1 MLSKQTRIAILE
13 LAQKDH
19 SIRQI
24 AKALEVS
31 REAVKKVIGSQS
43 REPPQISRPSLF
55 EPHRE
60 TILELHASCR
70 GNLVRVHEELQEKG
84 VMLSYPALTAFCRRQ
99 GIGQKPIRIA
109 GRYHFEPGQEMQHD
123 TSPHTVIVGGKK
135 CPAQTAVAAL
145 CYSRMKFFQS
155 YPKFRRF
162 ECKIFLTEALKDFDG
177 VPETTMIDNT
187 GVVVSRGTGSEMVPA
202 PEMEVFAERFGFV
215 FKAHEKGDVNRSAH
229 AERSFWHY
237 ETNFLAG
244 RSFADW
250 HDLNQQARQWNDKI
264 NNTYKRH
271 LKAKPVDLFALE
283 RAHLRR
289 LPIWIPE
296 PYEIWRR
303 TVDVEG
309 YVTVN
314 TNRYSVP
321 VSWIGRQ
328 VDVRETWDRIEIE
341 LRHQP
346 TVTHRRVIE
355 AIHKRSTL
363 PQHRLARGQGR
374 KRKGTAPEEKT
385 LRQTVPT
392 LAGYVDELKRRGKKQ
407 TLLALRQMLRM
418 VREYPRQPLLRGFER
433 AARYGLYDLD
443 RVERIVLRHIAED
456 YFRLDP
462 DPKDENDPGDQQ

>member
-1 MLSKQTRIAILE
+1 MLSQQTRTAILE
-13 LAQKDH
+13 LFHKGH

-31 REAVKKVIGSQS
+31 RGAVKKVIRSQS
-43 REPPQISRPSLF
+43 REPPTILRPSLF

-70 GNLVRVHEELQEKG
+70 GNLVRVHEELQEQG
-84 VMLSYPALTAFCRRQ
+84 VELSYPALTAFCRHQR
-99 GIGQKPIRIA
+99 IGQKPILPA

-123 TSPHTVIVGGKK
+123 TSPHTVMIGGKK
-135 CPAQTAVAAL
+135 RRAQTAVAAL
-145 CYSRMKFFQS
+145 CHSRMKLFQS
-155 YPKFRRF
+155 YPRFRRF
-162 ECKIFLTEALKDFDG
+162 ECKVFLTEALKYFDG

-187 GVVVSRGTGSEMVPA
+187 GVVVLRGTGSGMIPA
-202 PEMEVFAERFGFV
+202 PEMEVFAERFGFL
-215 FKAHEKGDVNRSAH
+215 FKAHEKGDANRSAH

-250 HDLNQQARQWNDKI
+250 HDLNRQARAWSDKI
-264 NNTYKRH
+264 NHTYKRH
-271 LKAKPVDLFALE
+271 LRAKPVDLFALE

-296 PYEIWRR
+296 PCEPYRR

-309 YVTVN
+309 YVHLN

-321 VSWIGRQ
+321 IDWIGRE

-341 LRHQP
+341 MRHQP
-346 TVTHRRVIE
+346 TVTHPRVIE

-374 KRKGTAPEEKT
+374 KRRGTAPEEKS
-385 LRQTVPT
+385 LRQTVPA

-462 DPKDENDPGDQQ
+462 DPKTENDPGDQE